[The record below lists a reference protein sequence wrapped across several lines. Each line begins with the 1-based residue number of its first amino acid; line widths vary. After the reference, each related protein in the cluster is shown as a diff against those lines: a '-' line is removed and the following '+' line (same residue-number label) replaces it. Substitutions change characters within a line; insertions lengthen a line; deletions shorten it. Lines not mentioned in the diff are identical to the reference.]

1 MVGDI
6 LGSFIKRRMDLKAG
20 HGVPIMDQYGF
31 YVVAL
36 IFAYSLGDLPSIYGL
51 IFITILTGLL
61 HPITN
66 IIAHALKLKKVPW

>member
-1 MVGDI
+1 
-6 LGSFIKRRMDLKAG
+6 
-20 HGVPIMDQYGF
+20 MDQYGF

-36 IFAYSLGDLPSIYGL
+36 IFAYSLGNLPSIYGL